1 MSWRLRDLPPGAEL
15 EAEIAADPDQRYKL
29 EVIAGHRGAQVVAR
43 QRLESGHWVCRL
55 RKD

>member
-1 MSWRLRDLPPGAEL
+1 MSSRLRDLPPGAEL

-43 QRLESGHWVCRL
+43 QRQESGHWVCRL